1 MHVGAP
7 LATVPVSFF
16 DHRTGLS
23 ALAIQH
29 LRCDGRVA
37 LVFHDA
43 PGAAST
49 SRLLSGVAETL
60 AGELAE
66 GHTLGLIES
75 SVPEHPAEPFIY
87 ARVTLSAA
95 IHPGHV
101 DAGAGRVIGIE
112 AVARECGIEVAE
124 VQRTEELVA
133 AIHTPRACAFAGF
146 RQLAL
151 GERAGRVL
159 AAA

>member
-1 MHVGAP
+1 MHVGSP
-7 LATVPVSFF
+7 LATIPVSFF
-16 DHRTGLS
+16 DQRTGLS

-29 LRCDGRVA
+29 LRCDGRVV

-43 PGAAST
+43 PGAASAR
-49 SRLLSGVAETL
+49 RLLSGIAETL
-60 AGELAE
+60 AGELAD
-66 GHTLGLIES
+66 GQTLGLIES

-101 DAGAGRVIGIE
+101 DAGAARVIGLD
-112 AVARECGIEVAE
+112 AVARECGIAVAE

-133 AIHTPRACAFAGF
+133 AMHTPRACAFAGF

>member
-7 LATVPVSFF
+7 LVTVPVSFF

-29 LRCDGRVA
+29 LRCDGRVV

-43 PGAAST
+43 PGAASAR
-49 SRLLSGVAETL
+49 RLLGGVAETL
-60 AGELAE
+60 AGEL
-66 GHTLGLIES
+66 GDGQTLGLIES

-87 ARVTLSAA
+87 ARVTLTAA

-101 DAGAGRVIGIE
+101 DAGAGRVISVE

-133 AIHTPRACAFAGF
+133 AIHEPRSCAFGGF

-151 GERAGRVL
+151 GERVGRVL

>member
-1 MHVGAP
+1 MQVGAP
-7 LATVPVSFF
+7 LATLPVSFF

-29 LRCDGRVA
+29 LRSDGRVA

-43 PGAAST
+43 PGAASAQ
-49 SRLLSGVAETL
+49 RLLTGVAESL

-66 GHTLGLIES
+66 GQTLGIIES
-75 SVPEHPAEPFIY
+75 NVPEHSAEPFIY

-101 DAGAGRVIGIE
+101 DAGAGRVIGVE
-112 AVARECGIEVAE
+112 AVARACGIEVRE
-124 VQRTEELVA
+124 IQRTEALVA
-133 AIHTPRACAFAGF
+133 AIHRPRACAFPGF
-146 RQLAL
+146 RQLVL

-159 AAA
+159 EAA

>member
-1 MHVGAP
+1 MHVGSP

-29 LRCDGRVA
+29 LRCDGRVV

-43 PGAAST
+43 PGSASAR
-49 SRLLSGVAETL
+49 RLLSGVAETL
-60 AGELAE
+60 AGELAD
-66 GHTLGLIES
+66 GQTLGLIEC
-75 SVPEHPAEPFIY
+75 SVPEHAAEPFIY

-101 DAGAGRVIGIE
+101 DAGAGRVIGVD

-133 AIHTPRACAFAGF
+133 AIHKPRACAFAGF

>member
-1 MHVGAP
+1 MQFGGP
-7 LATVPVSFF
+7 LATVPVTFF

-43 PGAAST
+43 PGAAAAR
-49 SRLLSGVAETL
+49 RLLSGVAETL
-60 AGELAE
+60 AGELTD
-66 GHTLGLIES
+66 GQTLGLIES

-95 IHPGHV
+95 VHPGHV
-101 DAGAGRVIGIE
+101 DAGAGRVISVE
-112 AVARECGIEVAE
+112 TVARACGIEVRE
-124 VQRTEELVA
+124 VQRTEALVA
-133 AIHTPRACAFAGF
+133 LMHRPRACAFLGF

-151 GERAGRVL
+151 GERTGRAL
-159 AAA
+159 EAA

>member
-16 DHRTGLS
+16 DNRTGLS

-29 LRCDGRVA
+29 LMCDGRVA

-43 PGAAST
+43 PGAAPAR
-49 SRLLSGVAETL
+49 RLLSGVAEAL
-60 AGELAE
+60 ARELTE
-66 GHTLGLIES
+66 GQTLGIIES

-87 ARVTLSAA
+87 ARVTLSAE

-101 DAGAGRVIGIE
+101 DAGAGRVISVE
-112 AVARECGIEVAE
+112 AVARACGIEVRE
-124 VQRTEELVA
+124 VQRTEALVA
-133 AIHTPRACAFAGF
+133 AIHRPRACAFLGF

-151 GERAGRVL
+151 GDRTGRAL
-159 AAA
+159 EAA

>member
-1 MHVGAP
+1 MHVGTP

-29 LRCDGRVA
+29 LRCDGRVV
-37 LVFHDA
+37 LVYHDA

-49 SRLLSGVAETL
+49 RRLLSGVAETL

-75 SVPEHPAEPFIY
+75 SVPEHRAEPFIY

-101 DAGAGRVIGIE
+101 DAGDGRVIGVE
-112 AVARECGIEVAE
+112 TVARECGIEVAE
-124 VQRTEELVA
+124 VRRTEQLVIV
-133 AIHTPRACAFAGF
+133 IHKPRACAFAGF

-151 GERAGRVL
+151 GERAGGVL

>member
-1 MHVGAP
+1 MDVGAP
-7 LATVPVSFF
+7 LATVPVTFF

-37 LVFHDA
+37 VVFHDA
-43 PGAAST
+43 PGSASAR
-49 SRLLSGVAETL
+49 RLLSGVAETL
-60 AGELAE
+60 AGELAD
-66 GHTLGLIES
+66 GQTLGLIET

-95 IHPGHV
+95 VHPGHV
-101 DAGAGRVIGIE
+101 EAGAGRVISVE
-112 AVARECGIEVAE
+112 AVARACGIEVRE
-124 VQRTEELVA
+124 VRRTEALVA
-133 AIHTPRACAFAGF
+133 AIHRPRACAFRGF

-151 GERAGRVL
+151 GERAARVL
-159 AAA
+159 EAA